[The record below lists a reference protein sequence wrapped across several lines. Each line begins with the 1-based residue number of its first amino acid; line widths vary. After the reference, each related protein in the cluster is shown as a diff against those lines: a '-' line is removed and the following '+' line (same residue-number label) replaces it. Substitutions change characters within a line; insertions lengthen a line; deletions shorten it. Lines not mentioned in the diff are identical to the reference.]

1 MNETMLRY
9 EHPMLLRVT
18 PTRNRP
24 GDTQLIYRFRN
35 GYGASVVQAGAAY
48 GGKPLTPW
56 ELAVIRYSSEHD
68 NDWEL
73 CYSTPVTADVVCSL
87 QAAEVFEYLN
97 QVGSLPPDA
106 QALPGAQ
113 LDFSVH
119 ISAP

>member
-24 GDTQLIYRFRN
+24 GDTQFIYRFRN
-35 GYGASVVQAGAAY
+35 GYGASVVQNGTSYGSNAA
-48 GGKPLTPW
+48 PW

-68 NDWEL
+68 NDWDL
-73 CYSTPVTADVVCSL
+73 CYSTPVTNDVVGHL
-87 QAAEVFEYLN
+87 EAAEVFEYLN
-97 QVGSLPPDA
+97 RVGSLPADA
-106 QALPGAQ
+106 QALLGAQ

-119 ISAP
+119 NSAP

>member
-1 MNETMLRY
+1 MNVTMLCY
-9 EHPMLLRVT
+9 KHPMLLRVT

-35 GYGASVVQAGAAY
+35 GYGASVVQNGTSYGSNAA
-48 GGKPLTPW
+48 PW

-73 CYSTPVTADVVCSL
+73 CYSTPITDDVVGHL
-87 QAAEVFEYLN
+87 EAAEVFEYLN